1 MATKTTN
8 YSFGK
13 PDEEEFYNIQNYNDF
28 LDSLDEILVGK
39 LDAVEGKVLS
49 SNDFTDSEKGKLS
62 DIESHANWYIHP
74 STHPAS
80 MIEESPFR
88 RFVSDTEKTAWN
100 NKLDSTDNAATATKL
115 YSSKSIDGVKF
126 DGSGNCHHHG
136 TCSTASATKNK
147 TCSITNFTLVTGAKI
162 TVQFTYGIAV
172 DNATLNVSN
181 TGSKSIYYKGSS
193 LKADIVPA
201 NTILELVYTGS
212 YWRIV
217 GDLTENRVSQI
228 EEHTAQIGLIYLD
241 ENVGQGLSWAK
252 EEEKIVAT
260 IELQESG
267 IYYIE
272 CTNTASFG
280 GATIGGEAACIAW
293 MKLAN
298 AGNTDFYKYRTFD
311 FSGHA
316 AMMTHIDA
324 GTYTIVIGM
333 NLARTGNAPGRF
345 GGLSVTRVA

>member
-1 MATKTTN
+1 M
-8 YSFGK
+8 
-13 PDEEEFYNIQNYNDF
+13 
-28 LDSLDEILVGK
+28 
-39 LDAVEGKVLS
+39 S
-49 SNDFTDSEKGKLS
+49 SNDFTDSEKSKLS
-62 DIESHANWYIHP
+62 NIESNANRYIHP
-74 STHPAS
+74 TTHPAS
-80 MIEESPFR
+80 MIEESTFR

-115 YSSKSIDGVKF
+115 NNSRSIDGVKF
-126 DGSGNCHHHG
+126 DGSQNCHHHG
-136 TCSTASATKNK
+136 ICSTASTTKNK

-162 TVQFTYGIAV
+162 TVQFTYGIEIE
-172 DNATLNVSN
+172 NATLNIN
-181 TGSKSIYYKGSS
+181 GTGAKPIYYKGSA
-193 LKADIVPA
+193 LAADLVPG

-217 GDLTENRVSQI
+217 GDLTENRVAKMEAHEAKI
-228 EEHTAQIGLIYLD
+228 RVLYID
-241 ENVGQGLSWAK
+241 ENIGQGIRWAK

-260 IELQESG
+260 LELQESG

-280 GATIGGEAACIAW
+280 GTTINGEAACIAW

-298 AGNTDFYKYRTFD
+298 AGNTDFFKYRTFD
-311 FSGHA
+311 FAGHA
-316 AMMTHIDA
+316 AIMSYIEA

-345 GGLSVTRVA
+345 GGLFVTRIA